1 MARKNMEKTNNKRDF
16 LEIIQRNRVF
26 VEFVEERYGGS
37 QSRMELLLDI
47 LWGMECK
54 KKEELLRQIYLY
66 GSMLKSRDLLA
77 RQIFLWLLEMAEAQ
91 E

>member
-1 MARKNMEKTNNKRDF
+1 MARKKMKKENDKKEF
-16 LEIIQRNRVF
+16 FEIIQRNRVF

-37 QSRMELLLDI
+37 QKRMELLLDI